1 MFLNPSAMPIFYP
14 YFLKHTSLFLTK
26 KGDEK
31 RGQATFSDVG
41 IRSYLRECCKDEKQ
55 ESIFSLWQGLTP
67 IIEAVLFLAEKV
79 ACPLFFPFF
88 TQTRNPYDSSFVL
101 SNVI

>member
-1 MFLNPSAMPIFYP
+1 MNQYCILNSCQAVLPQCLYI
-14 YFLKHTSLFLTK
+14 LSLLPKAYKSISHEK
-26 KGDEK
+26 KGTFPKKK

-67 IIEAVLFLAEKV
+67 IIEAVLFLTEKV

-88 TQTRNPYDSSFVL
+88 T
-101 SNVI
+101 